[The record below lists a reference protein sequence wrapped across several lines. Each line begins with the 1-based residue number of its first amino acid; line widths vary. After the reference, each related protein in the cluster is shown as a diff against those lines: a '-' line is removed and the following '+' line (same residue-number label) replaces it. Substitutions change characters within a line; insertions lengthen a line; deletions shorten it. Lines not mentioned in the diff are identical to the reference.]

1 MNLRQAELLLSRLDS
16 QWLKRSCHE
25 AKTLLAAEIATGL
38 DSVAAAAFDD
48 ESS

>member
-25 AKTLLAAEIATGL
+25 AKTLLAAEIATCL
-38 DSVAAAAFDD
+38 DSAAAAADD